1 MSENQDHHRL
11 STEEEDL
18 VHRSAKKIK
27 DNSSSVMDAEDIS
40 VKEAPKV
47 SYRDKVMETDSSFE
61 LQPEEIVR
69 MVTEELFPDM
79 DISNSNDH
87 GDMEFNPNPNVHVEL
102 EEYENWCSPWKYSL
116 IVRLMGKRVGLRFMS
131 MKLKHLWAKNGD
143 VRVMDAS
150 EDFFL
155 VKFSDEGDYKHAL
168 FEGPWLIA
176 DHYLLVQRW
185 RPLFD
190 PLDYTIKKVAVWVEY
205 EGLHLI
211 CFECG
216 KYGHRLDSCPE
227 KNKNNLLRLVEK
239 DTNSPQEESNL
250 NQCPAENSI
259 LISEEDQNIQSM
271 SKVMQDSNPQEKQT
285 QADGDE
291 VLFGPWMLAKKI
303 SRKRPKANAQQGVT
317 NIIIVDGE
325 ILQKQ
330 TLFLLPEIKDKQK
343 KDDWENEVLAIMSRY
358 NNMRWEAH
366 SKGEFVGDPMSM
378 DKQQFRS
385 IIYGNNTGSG
395 MQKFDSS
402 SNLDRPPDTAK
413 EKGKESVFDGEQ
425 GQKHSLDGFSG
436 GVRVEAQGFSG
447 GIWIMWKSEALTV
460 KVVKTTSQCIHL
472 NLFNDNSGYWFLTI
486 VYASPNE
493 QNRYELWEELIN
505 FGAELIDPWCVMG
518 DFNTILY
525 EFEKVGGAGGE
536 SKSNESLC

>member
-1 MSENQDHHRL
+1 MSKNQDHHRL

-47 SYRDKVMETDSSFE
+47 SYRDKVMETDSRFK

-87 GDMEFNPNPNVHVEL
+87 GDMEFNPNPNVH
-102 EEYENWCSPWKYSL
+102 
-116 IVRLMGKRVGLRFMS
+116 
-131 MKLKHLWAKNGD
+131 HLWAKNED

-227 KNKNNLLRLVEK
+227 KNKSNLLRLVEK

-291 VLFGPWMLAKKI
+291 VLFGPWMFEALQSSHEITNDTPIKSTPEKRFISSTQNSLKQNFASPSKSKAATTKPPKTQNTSQKRNIPNQKDQKK
-303 SRKRPKANAQQGVT
+303 KVDKGPGQNPKSPNLEPKVQ
-317 NIIIVDGE
+317 E
-325 ILQKQ
+325 
-330 TLFLLPEIKDKQK
+330 LPKIKDKQK
-343 KDDWENEVLAIMSRY
+343 KDDWENEVLAIMSIY
-358 NNMRWEAH
+358 NNMGWEAH

-402 SNLDRPPDTAK
+402 SNLDRPHDTAK
-413 EKGKESVFDGEQ
+413 EKGKESVSDGKEGTQ
-425 GQKHSLDGFSG
+425 S
-436 GVRVEAQGFSG
+436 
-447 GIWIMWKSEALTV
+447 
-460 KVVKTTSQCIHL
+460 
-472 NLFNDNSGYWFLTI
+472 
-486 VYASPNE
+486 
-493 QNRYELWEELIN
+493 ELIKMPE
-505 FGAELIDPWCVMG
+505 GI
-518 DFNTILY
+518 
-525 EFEKVGGAGGE
+525 
-536 SKSNESLC
+536 SSNLNK